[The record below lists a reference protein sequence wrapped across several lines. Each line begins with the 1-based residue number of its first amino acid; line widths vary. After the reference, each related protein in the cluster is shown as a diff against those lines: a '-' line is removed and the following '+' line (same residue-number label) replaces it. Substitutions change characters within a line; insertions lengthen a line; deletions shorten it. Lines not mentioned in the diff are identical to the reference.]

1 MNNILFTTLALLKTT
16 PDRWTRLAETIPS
29 DLLTAPPAPGQWSAL
44 ECLHHLVATE
54 TVFNFRLNS
63 FLEREGQR
71 FPAYDPDAPE
81 NRYDP
86 SKSAVELAEAFA
98 QQRAASL
105 EQITRLNPTDLKRK
119 AVHGQLGP
127 VTLEEMIHEW
137 AAHDLNHTIQAERA
151 LMQPFIA
158 GCGPWQQY
166 FTDHIVK

>member
-1 MNNILFTTLALLKTT
+1 MNNILTTTLALLKTT
-16 PDRWTRLAETIPS
+16 PDRWTRLVEALPLE
-29 DLLTAPPAPGQWSAL
+29 LLAAPPAPGHWSAL
-44 ECLHHLVATE
+44 ECLHHIVATE
-54 TVFNFRLNS
+54 VVFIFRLNC
-63 FLEREGQR
+63 FLEKEGQQ

-86 SKSAVELAEAFA
+86 RKSAAELAETFT
-98 QQRAASL
+98 QRRAASL
-105 EQITRLNPTDLKRK
+105 EQISRLSPPDLKRK

-127 VTLEEMIHEW
+127 VTLEEMMHEW
-137 AAHDLNHTIQAERA
+137 VAHDLNHTIQAERA